1 MNAQEL
7 TKEYEKLATAFHELK
22 KTVTYLEDETS
33 KLRLLVNDMW
43 YDLKDTI
50 RQAKYN
56 EERDRWKGCQ
66 GGGVKA

>member
-33 KLRLLVNDMW
+33 KLRLLVNDMR

-66 GGGVKA
+66 GEV

>member
-33 KLRLLVNDMW
+33 KLRLLVDDMR

-66 GGGVKA
+66 GEV

>member
-33 KLRLLVNDMW
+33 KLRLLVNDMR

-56 EERDRWKGCQ
+56 EARDRWKGCQ
-66 GGGVKA
+66 GEV